1 MYRLLYNSLPY
12 TGQSWAELANNIKTL
27 QLTFPVNVEIGDDAR
42 DLLSRLLRRDPYERY
57 VISLAIQNNDVK
69 VYFLIQV

>member
-27 QLTFPVNVEIGDDAR
+27 PLTFPVNVDIGDDAR
-42 DLLSRLLRRDPYERY
+42 DLLMRLLRRDPYER
-57 VISLAIQNNDVK
+57 
-69 VYFLIQV
+69 